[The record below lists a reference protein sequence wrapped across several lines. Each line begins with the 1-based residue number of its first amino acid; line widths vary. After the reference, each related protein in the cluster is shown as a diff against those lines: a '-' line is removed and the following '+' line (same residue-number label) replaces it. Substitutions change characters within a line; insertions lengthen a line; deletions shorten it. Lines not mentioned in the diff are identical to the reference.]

1 MDRVAPPGHS
11 GNGQSGRPNPSSKPQ
26 SFSAYHAGTEK
37 RFSSSSSSSSSVE
50 CRASNVRWTG
60 PSRLL
65 PARTIKAERCHV
77 FPAFNP
83 GLSAPPVRQ
92 SASNEGYDGFHPASA
107 QHRSSVSGITE
118 SVAPKK
124 KPIAMVRPASF
135 TTHEVRVAFRNSLA
149 RSGITNTGSSLKPS
163 SSFGRK
169 IQIGPYI
176 ASWQRNQ
183 PFTLVVGR
191 MRDGFL
197 VTRTTGREAC
207 SSRARRAFSNTLST
221 AAGMVP
227 CPFAPTCGACA
238 PAGALCCWSLA
249 GCVLSDIESTAFFNA
264 IREVM
269 GYLVYTRG
277 GAYYLVLVPL
287 PDENTGRLHSAVEQ
301 KLDALE
307 QARFVWKR
315 IDWNKAQRE
324 FDDLTATDLAI
335 EPEWPADVSE
345 AAIMSRTFGERNV
358 LQDTNDPILK
368 LFRQN
373 ADS

>member
-1 MDRVAPPGHS
+1 
-11 GNGQSGRPNPSSKPQ
+11 
-26 SFSAYHAGTEK
+26 
-37 RFSSSSSSSSSVE
+37 
-50 CRASNVRWTG
+50 
-60 PSRLL
+60 
-65 PARTIKAERCHV
+65 
-77 FPAFNP
+77 
-83 GLSAPPVRQ
+83 
-92 SASNEGYDGFHPASA
+92 
-107 QHRSSVSGITE
+107 
-118 SVAPKK
+118 
-124 KPIAMVRPASF
+124 
-135 TTHEVRVAFRNSLA
+135 
-149 RSGITNTGSSLKPS
+149 
-163 SSFGRK
+163 
-169 IQIGPYI
+169 
-176 ASWQRNQ
+176 
-183 PFTLVVGR
+183 
-191 MRDGFL
+191 
-197 VTRTTGREAC
+197 
-207 SSRARRAFSNTLST
+207 
-221 AAGMVP
+221 
-227 CPFAPTCGACA
+227 
-238 PAGALCCWSLA
+238 
-249 GCVLSDIESTAFFNA
+249 VLSDIESTAFFNA

-324 FDDLTATDLAI
+324 FDDLTATDRAI